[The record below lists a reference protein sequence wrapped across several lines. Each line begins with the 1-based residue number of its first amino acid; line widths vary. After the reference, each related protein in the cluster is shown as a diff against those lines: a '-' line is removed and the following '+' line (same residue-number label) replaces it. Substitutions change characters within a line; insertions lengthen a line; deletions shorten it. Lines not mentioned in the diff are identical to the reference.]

1 MSIVTQSTVHARQPE
16 ESLAQPESA
25 EIRQPLR
32 TTPWWWV
39 MLTAALV
46 GIASG
51 TITVVEKIAILK
63 DPTQAAFCDFNDTI
77 GCTPVLLAPQ
87 SSILGPPNA
96 AIGIVLFGMFA
107 AAGLG
112 GVMGA
117 RYPRSYRWVLL
128 GLAVFFGAFLTWY
141 MWQVGFAIGSL
152 CPFCAVCAGC
162 VMAIVLASARVLAA
176 DTPDGSTGPARA
188 VATARRAGLD
198 VIVVVGWTVLI
209 AGILI
214 VGIGT

>member
-1 MSIVTQSTVHARQPE
+1 MSTVISPGPRAVLPE
-16 ESLAQPESA
+16 GMPAVEPAS
-25 EIRQPLR
+25 
-32 TTPWWWV
+32 TKPWWWV
-39 MLTAALV
+39 MLATALL

-51 TITVVEKIAILK
+51 TITVVEKIALLK
-63 DPTQAAFCDFNDTI
+63 DPTQAAFCDINEAI

-87 SSILGPPNA
+87 SSVLGPPNA
-96 AIGIVLFGMFA
+96 AIGIILFGMFA

-117 RYPRSYRWVLL
+117 TFPRSYRWVLL

-162 VMAIVLASARVLAA
+162 VMAIVLASARLVAA
-176 DTPDGSTGPARA
+176 DLPVEARGFAGA
-188 VATARRAGLD
+188 VATARRSGLD
-198 VIVVVGWTVLI
+198 VIIVVGWT
-209 AGILI
+209 ALI
-214 VGIGT
+214 VGILAVGILT

>member
-1 MSIVTQSTVHARQPE
+1 
-16 ESLAQPESA
+16 
-25 EIRQPLR
+25 
-32 TTPWWWV
+32 
-39 MLTAALV
+39 MLTTALL

-51 TITVVEKIAILK
+51 TITVVEKITILK
-63 DPTQAAFCDFNDTI
+63 DPTQSAFCDFNDTI

-152 CPFCAVCAGC
+152 CPFCAICAGC

-176 DTPDGSTGPARA
+176 DPPDPATGPARA
-188 VATARRAGLD
+188 LSTARRAGLD